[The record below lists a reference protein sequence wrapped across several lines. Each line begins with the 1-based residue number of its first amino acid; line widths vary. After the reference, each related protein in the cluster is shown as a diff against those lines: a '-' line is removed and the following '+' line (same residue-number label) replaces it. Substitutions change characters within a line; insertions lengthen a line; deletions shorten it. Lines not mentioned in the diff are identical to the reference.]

1 MQQSWLIIIAIL
13 ISSLAQLAFTFLGA
27 WIVWRCWKTEPLI
40 PDKEIEEYIN
50 TDASEN
56 EDQPEDDDPERDFD
70 EVI

>member
-1 MQQSWLIIIAIL
+1 
-13 ISSLAQLAFTFLGA
+13 
-27 WIVWRCWKTEPLI
+27 LI